1 MSVIVDN
8 QVCLLSLHLLTVSFA
23 LVQIAHLPHVDP
35 GLEKN
40 ARAARAAMDRPPISE
55 LFM

>member
-23 LVQIAHLPHVDP
+23 LVQIAQLPHVDP